1 MTSKVFINIIRF
13 LILVFLQVFIL
24 ENINLRGYINPYLYV
39 YFILLL
45 PFETP
50 GWLLLIS
57 SFVLGFSIDTF
68 LGTMGIH
75 TASSVLM
82 AFSRPLVIKAIPS
95 RKDFEPGMKPSISDL
110 GFLWFFS
117 YSLILILV
125 HHLALFYIEVFRFT
139 DFFNTFLRVVI
150 SSFFTLL
157 LVIIAQ
163 YLFFNTSGKN

>member
-24 ENINLRGYINPYLYV
+24 ENINLRGYINPYLYI

-68 LGTMGIH
+68 LGTLGIH

-117 YSLILILV
+117 YSLILILI

-163 YLFFNTSGKN
+163 YLFFKASGKN

>member
-1 MTSKVFINIIRF
+1 MTSKVLINIIRF
-13 LILVFLQVFIL
+13 IILVFLQVFIL

-50 GWLLLIS
+50 GWLLLMS

-68 LGTMGIH
+68 IGTLGIH

-82 AFSRPLVIKAIPS
+82 AFSRPLVIKAIHS

-110 GFLWFFS
+110 GFLWFFT
-117 YSLILILV
+117 YSLILILI
-125 HHLALFYIEVFRFT
+125 HHLALFYIEVFRVT

-150 SSFFTLL
+150 SSLFTLL

-163 YLFFNTSGKN
+163 YLFFKSSGKN

>member
-1 MTSKVFINIIRF
+1 MTSKIFINIIRF

-68 LGTMGIH
+68 LGTLGIH

-117 YSLILILV
+117 YSLILILI

-150 SSFFTLL
+150 SCFFTLL

-163 YLFFNTSGKN
+163 YLFFKASGKN

>member
-1 MTSKVFINIIRF
+1 MTNKIFINIIRF
-13 LILVFLQVFIL
+13 AILVFLQIFIL

-50 GWLLLIS
+50 GWLLLMS
-57 SFVLGFSIDTF
+57 SFLLGFSIDTF
-68 LGTMGIH
+68 IGTMGIH

-95 RKDFEPGMKPSISDL
+95 RKDFEPGMKPSISHL

-117 YSLILILV
+117 YAGILILI
-125 HHLALFYIEVFRFT
+125 HHFALFYLEVFSFSN
-139 DFFNTFLRVVI
+139 FLSTFSRVLLS
-150 SSFFTLL
+150 SSFTLF

-163 YLFFNTSGKN
+163 YMFFKSSGKN

>member
-1 MTSKVFINIIRF
+1 
-13 LILVFLQVFIL
+13 
-24 ENINLRGYINPYLYV
+24 
-39 YFILLL
+39 
-45 PFETP
+45 
-50 GWLLLIS
+50 
-57 SFVLGFSIDTF
+57 VLGFSIDTF
-68 LGTMGIH
+68 LGTLGIH

-117 YSLILILV
+117 YSLILILI

-163 YLFFNTSGKN
+163 YLFFKASGKN

>member
-1 MTSKVFINIIRF
+1 VTSKVLINIVRF
-13 LILVFLQVFIL
+13 IILVLLQVFIL
-24 ENINLRGYINPYLYV
+24 ENINLRGYINPYLYI

-50 GWLLLIS
+50 GWLLLLS
-57 SFVLGFSIDTF
+57 SFMLGFSIDTF
-68 LGTMGIH
+68 IGTMGIH

-95 RKDFEPGMKPSISDL
+95 RKEFETGMKPSINDL
-110 GFLWFFS
+110 GFLWFFT
-117 YSLILILV
+117 YSLILIAI
-125 HHLALFYIEVFRFT
+125 HHFALFYIEVFRFT
-139 DFFNTFLRVVI
+139 DFFNTLLRVVL

-163 YLFFNTSGKN
+163 YLFFKSSIKN

>member
-1 MTSKVFINIIRF
+1 MGNRVLSNIIRF
-13 LILVFLQVFIL
+13 IVVVVIQITIL
-24 ENINLRGYINPYLYV
+24 ENINFRGYINPYFYV

-57 SFVLGFSIDTF
+57 SFMLGFSIDMFTGA
-68 LGTMGIH
+68 LGIH

-82 AFSRPLVIKAIPS
+82 AFARPLVIKAIPS
-95 RKDFEPGMKPSISDL
+95 RKDFEPGMIPSISHL

-117 YSLILILV
+117 YSLILILI
-125 HHLALFYIEVFRFT
+125 HHTALFYIEVFRFA
-139 DFFNTFLRVVI
+139 DLFNTFLRVLI
-150 SSFFTLL
+150 STLFTLL

-163 YLFFNTSGKN
+163 YLFFNVKGKN

>member
-68 LGTMGIH
+68 LGTLGIH

-117 YSLILILV
+117 YSLILILI

-163 YLFFNTSGKN
+163 YLFFKASGKN

>member
-117 YSLILILV
+117 YSLILILI

-163 YLFFNTSGKN
+163 YLFFKASGKN

>member
-68 LGTMGIH
+68 LGTLGIH

-163 YLFFNTSGKN
+163 YLFFKASGKN

>member
-24 ENINLRGYINPYLYV
+24 ENINLRGYINPYLYI

-57 SFVLGFSIDTF
+57 SFMLGFSIDTF
-68 LGTMGIH
+68 LGTLGIH

-163 YLFFNTSGKN
+163 YLFFKASGKN

>member
-45 PFETP
+45 PFEIP

-57 SFVLGFSIDTF
+57 SFALGFSIDTF
-68 LGTMGIH
+68 LGTLGIH

-95 RKDFEPGMKPSISDL
+95 RKDFEPGMQPSISDL
-110 GFLWFFS
+110 GFVWFFT
-117 YSLILILV
+117 YSLILILI

-139 DFFNTFLRVVI
+139 DFFNTFLRVVL
-150 SSFFTLL
+150 SSIFTLL
-157 LVIIAQ
+157 LVIITQ
-163 YLFFNTSGKN
+163 YLFYKASGKN

>member
-1 MTSKVFINIIRF
+1 MTSKVFINIVRF

-68 LGTMGIH
+68 LGTLGIH

-117 YSLILILV
+117 YSLILILI

-163 YLFFNTSGKN
+163 YLFFKASGKN

>member
-1 MTSKVFINIIRF
+1 MVRF
-13 LILVFLQVFIL
+13 VILIFLQIFIL

-45 PFETP
+45 PFETA
-50 GWLLLIS
+50 GWLLLTS
-57 SFVLGFSIDTF
+57 SFLLGFTIDTF
-68 LGTMGIH
+68 IGTFGIH

-95 RKDFEPGMKPSISDL
+95 RKDFEPGMKPSISHL
-110 GFLWFFS
+110 GFLWFFT
-117 YSLILILV
+117 YSLILIFI

-139 DFFNTFLRVVI
+139 DFFNTFLRVI
-150 SSFFTLL
+150 LSSIFTLF

-163 YLFFNTSGKN
+163 YLFFKASGKN

>member
-117 YSLILILV
+117 YSLILILI

>member
-68 LGTMGIH
+68 LGTLGIH

-157 LVIIAQ
+157 LVIVAQ
-163 YLFFNTSGKN
+163 YLFFKASGKN

>member
-24 ENINLRGYINPYLYV
+24 ENINLRGYINPYLYI

-68 LGTMGIH
+68 LGTLGIH

-163 YLFFNTSGKN
+163 YLFFKASGKN